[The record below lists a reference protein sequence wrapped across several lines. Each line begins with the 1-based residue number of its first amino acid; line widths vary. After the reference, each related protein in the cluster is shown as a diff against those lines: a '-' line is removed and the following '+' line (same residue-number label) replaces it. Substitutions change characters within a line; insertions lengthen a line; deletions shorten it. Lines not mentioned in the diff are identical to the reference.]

1 GAQTLIQL
9 EVDES
14 YRARV
19 MTWWSSV
26 SFGSLTLGGILIGFF
41 GDFMPI
47 GDAIFMVMIPGGM
60 LAIFALVKLPLTRR
74 QDEKIT

>member
-1 GAQTLIQL
+1 
-9 EVDES
+9 
-14 YRARV
+14 
-19 MTWWSSV
+19 
-26 SFGSLTLGGILIGFF
+26 
-41 GDFMPI
+41 MPI